1 MTPDAETTK
10 LIAAS
15 LTEREG
21 LAPSSERVRGL
32 VRVDLDVA
40 DGVASV
46 AHHGGH
52 SMPIDEPIERGGTNT
67 GASPLAH
74 FLAGVGS

>member
-1 MTPDAETTK
+1 MAPDAEAGK

-15 LTEREG
+15 LVEREG
-21 LAPSSERVRGL
+21 LAPASGRVRGL
-32 VRVDLDVA
+32 VRVDLDIA

-46 AHHGGH
+46 AHHGNH
-52 SMPIDEPIERGGTNT
+52 TMPIDEPIKRGGTDT

-74 FLAGVGS
+74 FLAGVGA